1 MDEVIQ
7 PPRAG
12 GRGHTPMTDE
22 YLYTYGV
29 VERADLELDVEG
41 VCGAT
46 RAFTVDCG
54 ALSAVV
60 STVDT
65 LEPAREEANLRAHDD
80 VLRSVMEGD
89 GGRAVVPMRFGM
101 VFKNHET
108 LENVLREG
116 EHEIAESLESIEGCV
131 ELGVKLV
138 ADADAGADAGT
149 AGPGSADPDWEA
161 LRADATERLSAVSVR
176 EAEGDLFSDRLVL
189 NRSYL
194 VEQDDREAFNAAVD
208 AIVDAH
214 GDRLSVQYTG
224 PWAPYNFVDVAVGRA

>member
-41 VCGAT
+41 VGGAT

-138 ADADAGADAGT
+138 ADAGAGADT
-149 AGPGSADPDWEA
+149 AGAGGGDGPDWEA
-161 LRADATERLSAVSVR
+161 LRADVTERLSAASVR
-176 EAEGDLFSDRLVL
+176 EAEGELFSDRLVL

-194 VEQDDREAFNAAVD
+194 VEHGAREEFNAAVD